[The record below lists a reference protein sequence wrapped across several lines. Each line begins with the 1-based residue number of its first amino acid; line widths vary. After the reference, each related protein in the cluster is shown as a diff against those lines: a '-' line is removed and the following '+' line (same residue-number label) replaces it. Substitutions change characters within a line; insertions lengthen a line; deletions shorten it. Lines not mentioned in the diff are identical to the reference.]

1 MRGPAAKNAIRS
13 PFKLLD
19 YYVEADA
26 GIFGGR
32 EREIFEITARLA
44 SRGILVLYG
53 PPGTGKTSLIQAGVF
68 PSVRRLGWSCVYV
81 RTLTNPIVDM
91 TTAMTEQ
98 LGLTINFSS
107 DSTGLVK
114 MAEAVTKKAPLL
126 IALDQF
132 EEFFIRF
139 EKNTDVRHAFISAIA
154 AVASGDEIDCRIL
167 FSLREDYFGKFD
179 EFRHKFPGIFDHSC
193 RLGPLS
199 AFGAREAFTRP
210 LRHSGISFDARLTS
224 DLLEELAKVNFDP
237 ALLQIVCNQL
247 VLAASE
253 RDPMALK
260 ITSADLH
267 AFGGIEGLFQL
278 YLENAINELTPE
290 SRLLARLV
298 LDALITQD
306 RTKQAMRVDD
316 LLRQQFVATR
326 EELAAILTILSKFH
340 IVRRD
345 TRGSEEWFE
354 LVHEKLIPIVQRWI
368 RADSSYLGFLTAH
381 NYLELGSKTQVF
393 RTNPEALLDRGHIE
407 GVVGP
412 YAARLRFG
420 PQRLDFILWSCIYR
434 NSPEVVYWAE
444 RCGRERTTEVLLAAM
459 NSGTEVMRRG
469 ALAAVSRF
477 DCVPSRK
484 IIETCLRLSLE
495 DPSEAVRRM
504 AGAELGRHGEEKDLA
519 ELRTALQRDETRAG
533 ALEVYADV
541 LGSGRALPSIGSF
554 AAFQARRIAHQRQF
568 RNYREL
574 RRRRANLGSL
584 YGVATGVVWSLTIIP
599 LFLLTDVLIEGP
611 RSEVFNNLAIA
622 MAIVF
627 PVTCI
632 SGALLGRIFAA
643 SAARRDVLQRP
654 ESWLFDLLFTRGSWA
669 IVLIYIVVVG
679 GLIAVFGAPGGEETG
694 RFFAWTMIPL
704 ACWIVTPPLATAIAR
719 ECIGSTYR
727 PAAVVWWG
735 GFAAAVIP
743 ALFAAAGVYIGSYL
757 VNDSEYIE
765 FFHVQWKVLT
775 VLGTT
780 IAAIALSALALP
792 RIRLPFRP
800 LEGQPHLL
808 V

>member
-1 MRGPAAKNAIRS
+1 
-13 PFKLLD
+13 
-19 YYVEADA
+19 
-26 GIFGGR
+26 
-32 EREIFEITARLA
+32 
-44 SRGILVLYG
+44 
-53 PPGTGKTSLIQAGVF
+53 
-68 PSVRRLGWSCVYV
+68 
-81 RTLTNPIVDM
+81 
-91 TTAMTEQ
+91 
-98 LGLTINFSS
+98 
-107 DSTGLVK
+107 
-114 MAEAVTKKAPLL
+114 
-126 IALDQF
+126 
-132 EEFFIRF
+132 
-139 EKNTDVRHAFISAIA
+139 
-154 AVASGDEIDCRIL
+154 
-167 FSLREDYFGKFD
+167 
-179 EFRHKFPGIFDHSC
+179 
-193 RLGPLS
+193 
-199 AFGAREAFTRP
+199 
-210 LRHSGISFDARLTS
+210 
-224 DLLEELAKVNFDP
+224 
-237 ALLQIVCNQL
+237 LLQIVCNQL

-298 LDALITQD
+298 LDALMTQD
-306 RTKQAMRVDD
+306 RTKQAMRIDD

-469 ALAAVSRF
+469 ALAAISRF

-519 ELRTALQRDETRAG
+519 ELRTALQRDETRGG

-554 AAFQARRIAHQRQF
+554 AAFQARRIARRRQF
-568 RNYREL
+568 QKCRKF
-574 RRRRANLGSL
+574 RRRRRNLGLL
-584 YGVATGVVWSLTIIP
+584 YGVATGVLWSLTIIP
-599 LFLLTDVLIEGP
+599 LFFLTDVLIEGP
-611 RSEVFNNLAIA
+611 RNDVLSNFSIA
-622 MAIVF
+622 MVIVF
-627 PVTCI
+627 FVTAI
-632 SGALLGRIFAA
+632 SSPLLGWTFAV
-643 SAARRDVLQRP
+643 SAARHDILKRP
-654 ESWLFDLLFTRGSWA
+654 ESWLLDVAFAKVLWV
-669 IVLIYIVVVG
+669 IVLIYIAVVVIDFVDSNQVG
-679 GLIAVFGAPGGEETG
+679 QE
-694 RFFAWTMIPL
+694 RFFWVIMPL
-704 ACWIVTPPLATAIAR
+704 AYGIVILPLATAIAR
-719 ECIGSTYR
+719 ECIGRNYR
-727 PAAVVWWG
+727 AATVIWWG

-743 ALFAAAGVYIGSYL
+743 AVFAAVVLCIGYYL
-757 VNDSEYIE
+757 LDASEYIDSSYDA
-765 FFHVQWKVLT
+765 WLLLT
-775 VLGTT
+775 VVGTT

-792 RIRLPFRP
+792 RLWLPFRP
-800 LEGQPHLL
+800 LEGHLESGG
-808 V
+808 VNMR